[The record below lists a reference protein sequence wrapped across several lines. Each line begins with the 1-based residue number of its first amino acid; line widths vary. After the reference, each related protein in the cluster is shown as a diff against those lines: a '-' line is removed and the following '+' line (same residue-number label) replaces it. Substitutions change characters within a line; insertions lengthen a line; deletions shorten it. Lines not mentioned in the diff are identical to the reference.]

1 MRTEEFNMTK
11 HSFPFIYNEIFDL
24 SLPRFAKTDRS
35 HYISPP
41 PPDAKNLNRAA

>member
-24 SLPRFAKTDRS
+24 SLPRFAKTF
-35 HYISPP
+35 HYIPTTIPTTFPP
-41 PPDAKNLNRAA
+41 HPPRC